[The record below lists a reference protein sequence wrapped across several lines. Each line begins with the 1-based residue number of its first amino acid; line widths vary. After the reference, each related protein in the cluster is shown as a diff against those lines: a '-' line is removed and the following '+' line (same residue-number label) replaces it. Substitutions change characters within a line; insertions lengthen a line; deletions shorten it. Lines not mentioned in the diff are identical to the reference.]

1 MLFGRRTGT
10 RRAGFHVLRPCVVNS
25 RLKSKVASSASL
37 LLLRGA
43 AILLAMNALWATT
56 VIAQEHG
63 APHWSYDGQ
72 TGPSHWGDLSSDFA
86 PCKVGHRQ
94 SPIDI
99 EATQKADLPAI
110 QFDYKNTPLHIID
123 NGHTIMINYAP
134 GSSIRV
140 GDKRYELKQFHFH
153 RPSEEKIKGKRY
165 DMVVHLVHVAPD
177 GSTAVVAILLQQ
189 GGANQLIDELWRDV
203 PREKNKE
210 GLLDTVQIDVAS
222 LLPTDRSYY
231 TFSGSLT
238 TPPCTENVTWYVLKH
253 PVTVSAEEIGEYSK
267 LYRDDARPTQPS
279 YDRVVR
285 ESK

>member
-1 MLFGRRTGT
+1 MLFSRRTRT

-25 RLKSKVASSASL
+25 RLKGKVASSASL
-37 LLLRGA
+37 LLLRGG
-43 AILLAMNALWATT
+43 AILLATNALWATT

-86 PCKVGHRQ
+86 PCKAGHRQ

-189 GGANQLIDELWRDV
+189 GGDNQLIDELWKDV
-203 PREKNKE
+203 PREEQRRAFGYRSNRRGE
-210 GLLDTVQIDVAS
+210 PSTHRSQLLHVFGVSHDTAM
-222 LLPTDRSYY
+222 
-231 TFSGSLT
+231 
-238 TPPCTENVTWYVLKH
+238 H
-253 PVTVSAEEIGEYSK
+253 
-267 LYRDDARPTQPS
+267 
-279 YDRVVR
+279 
-285 ESK
+285 